1 MSPSLLALALLL
13 GGTPPAPAPSFTAA
27 AVGAAEEPGEIE
39 REAEAAAALAAEL
52 SARGLE
58 FSDIFRELCARSA
71 AAPDPGISFKAQFGG
86 LMLWTERG
94 GRPKLLGREDWA
106 LHFIYGGWISS
117 FFGLEEALSTG
128 YEKERRDS
136 ASAGNA
142 FDLGDLAVTYF
153 GARWAD
159 RALADPAGFS
169 LPWADGAKNLGTLPA
184 LTLGKL
190 PPGTLPTEMELAPV
204 QAWVGSSLD

>member
-1 MSPSLLALALLL
+1 MSPSLLALALIL
-13 GGTPPAPAPSFTAA
+13 GGTPPAPAPAFRSA
-27 AVGAAEEPGEIE
+27 AVRAAEEPGEVE
-39 REAEAAAALAAEL
+39 REAEAVADLAAEL
-52 SARGLE
+52 AAGGLE
-58 FSDIFRELCARSA
+58 FPEIFPKLCARSA
-71 AAPDPGISFKAQFGG
+71 ASPAPALSFKAQFGG

-94 GRPKLLGREDWA
+94 GRPKLLGREDWG
-106 LHFIYGGWISS
+106 LHFIYGGWISA
-117 FFGLEEALSTG
+117 FFGLDEALSTG
-128 YEKERRDS
+128 FEKERRDS
-136 ASAGNA
+136 TAPGNA

-190 PPGTLPTEMELAPV
+190 PPGALPAETELGSV
-204 QAWVGSSLD
+204 QAWVRSSLD